1 MEHALRCQELTQ
13 QHRSEMKDFD
23 IFMPMRPWL
32 GYSHYGKIEEA
43 KQYKI
48 LASEQ
53 AQKIADAEDKK
64 IVMGI

>member
-1 MEHALRCQELTQ
+1 
-13 QHRSEMKDFD
+13 MKDFD
-23 IFMPMRPWL
+23 ISFMPMRPWL
-32 GYSHYGKIEEA
+32 GYSHSMAGIEEA

-64 IVMGI
+64 IVMGDLEGEPWFGIV